1 MLANDVDWWR
11 QVMAS
16 GADVGG
22 SGAPVS
28 VVIPCFC
35 CSATIGRALDS
46 VAAQTALPLEVILV
60 DDASHDGGMTLSAL
74 DRLATRYG
82 DVFDVKIIGL
92 KENGGA
98 GSARN
103 RGWEV
108 ASQPYIA
115 FLDADDAWH
124 PQKIEYQLG
133 WMVQHP
139 ASGLVGHA
147 HMRGDAVRHAW
158 PMLLPVNLVFPV
170 SKIKALLSNPF
181 ATPTVM
187 LKRDLPFRFKEGKRY
202 AEDYLLWLQI
212 ILAGTPTAYL
222 NQPLTATFKKDY
234 GEHGLSANLW
244 QMEKGELDVYAHI
257 YREGKIGKLQF
268 LMLLI
273 FSLTKYW
280 RRIFLTYRLGKR

>member
-1 MLANDVDWWR
+1 
-11 QVMAS
+11 
-16 GADVGG
+16 
-22 SGAPVS
+22 
-28 VVIPCFC
+28 
-35 CSATIGRALDS
+35 
-46 VAAQTALPLEVILV
+46 
-60 DDASHDGGMTLSAL
+60 
-74 DRLATRYG
+74 
-82 DVFDVKIIGL
+82 
-92 KENGGA
+92 
-98 GSARN
+98 
-103 RGWEV
+103 
-108 ASQPYIA
+108 
-115 FLDADDAWH
+115 
-124 PQKIEYQLG
+124 
-133 WMVQHP
+133 
-139 ASGLVGHA
+139 
-147 HMRGDAVRHAW
+147 
-158 PMLLPVNLVFPV
+158 LVFPV